1 MMKKRSAAAIS
12 ALLAAALYAVNIP
25 LSKLLLRHVS
35 PTMLAAFLYLGAGA
49 GLLLCRL
56 AGRGMGRPAP
66 ANPLTRK
73 ELPWILAMVVLD
85 IAAPILLMMGVAR
98 TNSSTVSL
106 LSSFEIVATSLIAL
120 AVFREALSRRLWAA
134 IALVTAASALLG
146 WEGSGLVFNRG
157 ALLVLGACVCWG
169 FENNCTRM
177 LSARSA
183 VETVTI
189 KGCCSGAGSL
199 AVALTLGEPLP
210 ELVWL
215 PVILLMGFVSYGLSI
230 TLYILAQREL
240 GAAKTSAYYAVAPF
254 LGAGFSVVLL
264 GERPGLLFWEALAMM
279 ALSAFLTARDTIL
292 LQHTHPHTHE
302 HTHPHRHGELLHT
315 HAHAHEH
322 THLHVHREDEARH
335 THTHRDLPDHDH
347 PHAPRSASASGQIS
361 LSAREA

>member
-1 MMKKRSAAAIS
+1 M
-12 ALLAAALYAVNIP
+12 
-25 LSKLLLRHVS
+25 
-35 PTMLAAFLYLGAGA
+35 
-49 GLLLCRL
+49 
-56 AGRGMGRPAP
+56 
-66 ANPLTRK
+66 
-73 ELPWILAMVVLD
+73 
-85 IAAPILLMMGVAR
+85 
-98 TNSSTVSL
+98 
-106 LSSFEIVATSLIAL
+106 
-120 AVFREALSRRLWAA
+120 
-134 IALVTAASALLG
+134 
-146 WEGSGLVFNRG
+146 
-157 ALLVLGACVCWG
+157 
-169 FENNCTRM
+169 
-177 LSARSA
+177 
-183 VETVTI
+183 
-189 KGCCSGAGSL
+189 SL

-335 THTHRDLPDHDH
+335 THTHRDLPDHDP
-347 PHAPRSASASGQIS
+347 PHASRSASASLSLPFSPVIS
-361 LSAREA
+361 VERPISTSFSPLGGNTFFVLYISPMICRICPIFRASPIFWKGTFFILAQGMAGNLSEGRLWQNKKRQSAEISSMDCRFFVFGALYSFTSMERMVTSVTGLS

>member
-1 MMKKRSAAAIS
+1 MKKRSAAAIS

-347 PHAPRSASASGQIS
+347 PHASRSASASGQIS
-361 LSAREA
+361 PSAREA